1 MGTPLLQVG
10 EKVIHIHE
18 LPFLL
23 RRYQVMSQVLRGI
36 VIDSAIADISCTEEE
51 RLIALAQFEE
61 QHQITLEESQLLWL
75 KNRGITLEEMEDMVI
90 RTLKIEKFKNITW
103 GQKLESHFLACKA
116 SFDRVIY
123 SLIRTKDEGLA
134 YEIYFRIQEG
144 EQSFSE
150 LAREYSQ
157 GTEAHTGGLLGPVSL
172 TQPHP
177 AISKLLSVSKPGQL
191 WSPRSLADWFVIV
204 RLEKFIPAKLDEAMR
219 RHLMNE
225 LFENWV
231 QEQLQEAS
239 PSIVA

>member
-1 MGTPLLQVG
+1 MVTPLLQIG
-10 EKVIHIHE
+10 EKVIHTHD

-23 RRYQVMSQVLRGI
+23 RRYQIMSQVLRGI

-51 RLIALAQFEE
+51 RLIALAQFEK
-61 QHQITLEESQLLWL
+61 QNQVTSEESRFLWL
-75 KNRGITLEEMEDMVI
+75 KNHGITREEMEDMAI
-90 RTLKIEKFKNITW
+90 RTLKIEKFKNVTW
-103 GQKLESHFLACKA
+103 EHKLASHFLARKA
-116 SFDRVIY
+116 SFDQVIY
-123 SLIRTKDEGLA
+123 SLIRTKEEGLA

-157 GTEAHTGGLLGPVSL
+157 GAEAHTGGLLGPVSL

-219 RHLMNE
+219 RRLINE

-231 QEQLQEAS
+231 QEQIQQVS
-239 PSIVA
+239 PPIVA